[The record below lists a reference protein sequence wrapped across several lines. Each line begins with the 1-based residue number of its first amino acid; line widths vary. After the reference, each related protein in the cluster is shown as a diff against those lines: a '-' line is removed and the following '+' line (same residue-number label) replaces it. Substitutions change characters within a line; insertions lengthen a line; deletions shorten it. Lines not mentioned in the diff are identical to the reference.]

1 MDLHQLRVFHAAV
14 TNGGFTRAGEMLHL
28 SQSTVSQHIKLLE
41 DELGCPLFLRVGKR
55 VQVTEA
61 GKVLLPYAERIF
73 RDLKNA
79 EMAVREMN
87 ALRRGTVRLGVGP
100 TTLTYRLPS
109 VLADYK
115 RRFPDIELIVLAGTT
130 EFLLQA
136 LRSQRLDLAVVMA
149 SGPQPGLT
157 LKPLGREEMV
167 FVISREHPLA
177 RRRTIEPSDLPSLR
191 FILYEKNTVM
201 QNMVDR
207 YFEVLGIEP
216 KIIMEVENNEAIKSL
231 VRAGL
236 GCSVLPLC
244 ALRDEPS
251 DSSLHILRV
260 RGRPLIR
267 QLRLAS
273 AGAEVF
279 PRAIAELAETITSAL
294 SPARADRKK
303 RSYSTNESIGQI
315 YSI

>member
-14 TNGGFTRAGEMLHL
+14 TSGGFTRAGEDLHL

-41 DELGCPLFLRVGKR
+41 QELGCPLFLRVGKR

-61 GKVLLPYAERIF
+61 GQVLLPYAERIF

-87 ALRRGTVRLGVGP
+87 ALQRGTVRLGVGP
-100 TTLTYRLPS
+100 TTLTYRLPE

-115 RRFPDIELIVLAGTT
+115 RRFPEIELIVLAGTT

-136 LRSQRLDLAVVMA
+136 LRAQRLDLAVVMA
-149 SGPQPGLT
+149 AAGPQPGLT
-157 LKPLGREEMV
+157 MKPLGREEVV
-167 FVISREHPLA
+167 FVISKDHPLA
-177 RRRTIEPSDLPSLR
+177 RRRTIEAEDLSPLR

-201 QNMVDR
+201 QNFVDR
-207 YFEVLGIEP
+207 YFEALDVKP

-236 GCSVLPLC
+236 GCSLLPLC
-244 ALRDEPS
+244 AVENEPA
-251 DSSLHILRV
+251 DGALHILRV
-260 RGRPLIR
+260 KGRPLIR

-279 PRAIAELAETITSAL
+279 PKAIAELAQTITEAL
-294 SPARADRKK
+294 STARNDRKN
-303 RSYSTNESIGQI
+303 RLLITNESIGQI
-315 YSI
+315 

>member
-1 MDLHQLRVFHAAV
+1 MCVPGCCHPRLYNVRGHVQNRLIQFLESENTMDLHQLRVFHAAV
-14 TNGGFTRAGEMLHL
+14 AAGGFTRAGEELHL

-61 GKVLLPYAERIF
+61 GRVLLSYAERIF

-100 TTLTYRLPS
+100 TTLTYR
-109 VLADYK
+109 
-115 RRFPDIELIVLAGTT
+115 
-130 EFLLQA
+130 
-136 LRSQRLDLAVVMA
+136 
-149 SGPQPGLT
+149 QPGLSM
-157 LKPLGREEMV
+157 KPLGREEMV
-167 FVISREHPLA
+167 FVVSQDHPLA
-177 RRRTIEPSDLPSLR
+177 RRRTIEPQDLSSLR

-201 QNMVDR
+201 QNFVDR
-207 YFEVLGIEP
+207 YFEALGITP

-236 GCSVLPLC
+236 GCSLLPLC
-244 ALRDEPS
+244 AVENEPPEAGLR
-251 DSSLHILRV
+251 ILRV
-260 RGRPLIR
+260 RGKPLIR
-267 QLRLAS
+267 RLRLAS

-279 PRAIAELAETITSAL
+279 PRAIAELAQAITGKLAGSGG
-294 SPARADRKK
+294 SKK
-303 RSYSTNESIGQI
+303 TMVNSG
-315 YSI
+315 